1 MREYLYAY
9 DINDYEDELFTNDII
24 KYVPSIVQREWNSY
38 KLYKNNKYYIIN
50 RNKFNNSHSYFF
62 ERDYYKYELEK
73 TEYTMLQIRTYFV
86 PIIIYHLK
94 KNIEIGNKLKIIYNR
109 MMNYLF
115 NDLIMMKKKFDNIN
129 Y

>member
-9 DINDYEDELFTNDII
+9 DINDYEDVLLSNDII
-24 KYVPSIVQREWNSY
+24 KYVPSIVQREWHSY

-73 TEYTMLQIRTYFV
+73 TENTMLQIRTYFV
-86 PIIIYHLK
+86 PIILHYQK
-94 KNIEIGNKLKIIYNR
+94 NNIEIGIKLKLIYNK

-115 NDLIMMKKKFDNIN
+115 NDLIIIKKKFDSIN